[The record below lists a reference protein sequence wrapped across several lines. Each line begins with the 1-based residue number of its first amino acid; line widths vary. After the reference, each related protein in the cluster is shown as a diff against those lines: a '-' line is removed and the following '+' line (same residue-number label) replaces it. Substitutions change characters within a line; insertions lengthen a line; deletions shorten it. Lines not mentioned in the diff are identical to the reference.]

1 MLVVSKCHIK
11 RAYKNERE
19 SSLLQD
25 YKTKSKMSA
34 ILSDVQTKSGKT
46 HT

>member
-1 MLVVSKCHIK
+1 MKESP
-11 RAYKNERE
+11 RYYKIT
-19 SSLLQD
+19 
-25 YKTKSKMSA
+25 KKKSKMSA